1 MNNLLFHFYCKKH
14 PMTTYAIEQLSKHL
28 YIFDGYKHIS
38 VSIPLNYTEEDY
50 EVLLSILER
59 FDQTCLITICLND
72 PKIREGKTFYTSH
85 LPLLSKHIEN
95 KTLSDDNYTFYGHS
109 KGNSKETGDFGINCW
124 VKYLWKYNIELFYSK
139 VKPYFGQY
147 KFIGVNK
154 TTLEFNLLG
163 VPFHYSGTF
172 YWFQTK
178 ILQENNWNRQTG
190 HILDVEMWPGL
201 MVKTEEAFNTYIP
214 TKEDGTEIECIH
226 FYETND
232 ELKKICE
239 KILNDNENLL

>member
-1 MNNLLFHFYCKKH
+1 
-14 PMTTYAIEQLSKHL
+14 MTTYAIEQLSKHL
-28 YIFDGYKHIS
+28 YIFDEYKHIS
-38 VSIPLNYTEEDY
+38 ISIPLNYTEEDY
-50 EVLLSILER
+50 EVLLSILEK
-59 FDQTCLITICLND
+59 FEKTCLITICLND

-95 KTLSDDNYTFYGHS
+95 KILSDDNYTFYGHS
-109 KGNSKETGDFGINCW
+109 KGNSHETGNFGINCW

-139 VKPYFGQY
+139 VKPHFGNY

-154 TTLEFNLLG
+154 TKVQASLPLAWFP
-163 VPFHYSGTF
+163 PFHYQGTF

-178 ILQENNWNRQTG
+178 ILQENNWNKQTG
-190 HILDVEMWPGL
+190 HILDVELWPGY
-201 MVKTEEAFNTYIP
+201 MVHPKEALDVYVP
-214 TKEDGTEIECIH
+214 TKEDGTEIDCIH
-226 FYETND
+226 FYKTND